1 MIGFDAGGIANFA
14 RYMGSTDK
22 SIWVAESQDDVVGYV
37 TTTIYKTSKF
47 AVVPAEEPY
56 VEIDDLYVSPECRS
70 QSLGAELIEVVL
82 DFARARGI
90 HYATAFASSSRVA
103 DTMRFYENQGFE
115 PWGIQFF
122 RKI

>member
-70 QSLGAELIEVVL
+70 QSLGRADRSRTRFCTSTRNSLRHGFYIVV
-82 DFARARGI
+82 
-90 HYATAFASSSRVA
+90 
-103 DTMRFYENQGFE
+103 QG
-115 PWGIQFF
+115 GGHNAIL
-122 RKI
+122 